1 VELSQKR
8 GPEEDDV
15 DVPVANADFRS
26 FVAGGLR
33 GTLASDSSS
42 TIAWRA
48 STAPPEEGETAVTS
62 MSWS

>member
-42 TIAWRA
+42 TIAW
-48 STAPPEEGETAVTS
+48 STSIEEGETAMTS